1 MNSAFDKQNI
11 SGAFPFFGYLH
22 RMKALSLR
30 DFHYPLDETKIP
42 PFPLSERDQAKLLVY
57 REGNIR
63 HAHFFELSEHLP
75 PGALLVFNDTRVI
88 PARLI
93 FHRQSGARIEV
104 LLLEPAGPTDVQLI
118 MQSGSPSRWECII
131 GGLKKW
137 KNDEVLQLDLGH
149 TILKAVLED
158 RKTCRVRLEWEAPL
172 SLSEILDIAGQL
184 PLPPYFHREAE
195 ESDKDRYQTVYAK
208 NEGAVAAPTAGLH
221 FTQKVFEQ
229 LEKKG
234 IHQTRLT
241 LHVGAGTFKPVKV
254 DDPRDHA
261 MHNEKMWVK
270 RSNIEDLLRSGG
282 PVIPVGTTS
291 MRTLE
296 SLYWWGCK
304 LIDNPDADFFI
315 GKLEAYSLIPYPK
328 DKALEAILWYMDKK
342 GVNEVHGR
350 TEILIY
356 PGYKFAFS
364 QGLIT
369 NFHLPETTLIMLVA
383 AFVGDDWRKIYEEA
397 LKQDYRFLSFGDSSL
412 LLP

>member
-1 MNSAFDKQNI
+1 
-11 SGAFPFFGYLH
+11 
-22 RMKALSLR
+22 MKALSLR
-30 DFHYPLDETKIP
+30 DFHYPLDESKIP
-42 PFPLSERDQAKLLVY
+42 PFPLPERDQAKLLVY
-57 REGNIR
+57 NKGQIR
-63 HAHFFELSEHLP
+63 HSRFFELSEQLP
-75 PGALLVFNDTRVI
+75 SGALLVFNDTRVI

-104 LLLEPAGPTDVQLI
+104 LLLEPAGQIDVQVL
-118 MQSGSPSRWECII
+118 MQAGSPASWECII

-137 KNDEVLQLDLGH
+137 KEGEVLQLDLGQ

-158 RKTCRVRLEWEAPL
+158 RPICRVRLEWEGPL
-172 SLSEILDIAGQL
+172 SLSEILEMAGQL

-195 ESDKDRYQTVYAK
+195 ESDKDRYQTVYAEK
-208 NEGAVAAPTAGLH
+208 EGAVAAPTAGLH

-229 LEKKG
+229 LNKKG
-234 IHQTRLT
+234 IHQTHLT

-254 DDPRDHA
+254 DDPREHA

-270 RSNIEDLLRSGG
+270 RSNIEDLLHTKG
-282 PVIPVGTTS
+282 PIIPVGTTS

-304 LIDNPDADFFI
+304 LIENPEAGFFI
-315 GKLEAYSLIPYPK
+315 GKLEAYSIHTYPK
-328 DKALEAILWYMDKK
+328 DQALRAILLYMDK
-342 GVNEVHGR
+342 NSLAEVHGR

-356 PGYKFAFS
+356 PGYSFALS

-383 AFVGDDWRKIYEEA
+383 AFVGENWRKIYEEA
-397 LKQDYRFLSFGDSSL
+397 LKKEYRFLSFGDSSL
-412 LLP
+412 LFP

>member
-1 MNSAFDKQNI
+1 
-11 SGAFPFFGYLH
+11 
-22 RMKALSLR
+22 MKALSLR
-30 DFHYPLDETKIP
+30 DFHYPLDDSKIP
-42 PFPLSERDQAKLLVY
+42 PFPLPERDQARLLVY
-57 REGNIR
+57 KQGKIS
-63 HAHFFELSEHLP
+63 HSFFYDLSELLP
-75 PGALLVFNDTRVI
+75 SGALLVFNDTRVI

-104 LLLEPAGPTDVQLI
+104 LLLEPAEQTDVQVL
-118 MQSGSPSRWECII
+118 MQSGSPARWECII

-137 KNDEVLQLDLGH
+137 KDGEILQLDLGE
-149 TILKAVLED
+149 TKLMAILED
-158 RKTCRVRLEWEAPL
+158 RKAGRVRLEWEASL
-172 SLSEILDIAGQL
+172 SLSEVLEMAGQL

-208 NEGAVAAPTAGLH
+208 NEGAIAAPTAGLH
-221 FTQKVFEQ
+221 FTQRVFEQ

-241 LHVGAGTFKPVKV
+241 LHVGAGTFKPVKA

-270 RSNIEDLLRSGG
+270 RSNIEDLLQTSG

-304 LIDNPDADFFI
+304 LIENPEAEFFI
-315 GKLEAYSLIPYPK
+315 GKLEAYSLVPYPK
-328 DKALEAILWYMDKK
+328 EQSLEAILNYMDKHALT
-342 GVNEVHGR
+342 EVQGR

-356 PGYKFAFS
+356 PGYSFAFS

-383 AFVGDDWRKIYEEA
+383 AFVGEDWRKIYDEA

>member
-1 MNSAFDKQNI
+1 
-11 SGAFPFFGYLH
+11 
-22 RMKALSLR
+22 MKALSLR
-30 DFHYPLDETKIP
+30 GFHYPLDESKIP
-42 PFPLSERDQAKLLVY
+42 PFPLPERDQARLLVY
-57 REGNIR
+57 REGQISHSVF
-63 HAHFFELSEHLP
+63 HALCDHLP
-75 PGALLVFNDTRVI
+75 AEALLVFNDTRVI

-104 LLLEPAGPTDVQLI
+104 LLLEPAEPTDVQVI
-118 MQSGSPSRWECII
+118 MQSGSPTRWECII

-137 KNDEVLQLDLGH
+137 KEGEVLQLDLGP
-149 TILKAVLED
+149 TRLKAILED
-158 RKTCRVRLEWEAPL
+158 RSKGRVRLEWDSTL
-172 SLSEILDIAGQL
+172 SLSEVLEMAGQL

-208 NEGAVAAPTAGLH
+208 HEGAVAAPTAGLH
-221 FTQKVFEQ
+221 FTQRVFEQ

-254 DDPRDHA
+254 DDPREHA

-270 RSNIEDLLRSGG
+270 RSNIEDLLHAKG

-304 LIDNPDADFFI
+304 LIEKPDAEFFI
-315 GKLEAYSLIPYPK
+315 EKLEAYSLHPYPK
-328 DKALEAILWYMDKK
+328 AKSLQAILDYMDKNK
-342 GVNEVHGR
+342 LREIHGR

-356 PGYKFAFS
+356 PGYHFAFS

-397 LKQDYRFLSFGDSSL
+397 LNKDYRFLSFGDSSL